1 MPRSQD
7 ALWSPWRPLPV
18 PLYSS
23 ESGVE
28 MMGVMEGLDH
38 GSVFHGI
45 LPLDQECEGH
55 GDSFGK
61 RKVRIP
67 NEVFCVCY

>member
-7 ALWSPWRPLPV
+7 ALQSPWHPPHPV

-28 MMGVMEGLDH
+28 TMGVKMRGVAAEDPT
-38 GSVFHGI
+38 SVFHGT
-45 LPLDQECEGH
+45 LLLDQECEGH
-55 GDSFGK
+55 DDLF
-61 RKVRIP
+61 
-67 NEVFCVCY
+67 